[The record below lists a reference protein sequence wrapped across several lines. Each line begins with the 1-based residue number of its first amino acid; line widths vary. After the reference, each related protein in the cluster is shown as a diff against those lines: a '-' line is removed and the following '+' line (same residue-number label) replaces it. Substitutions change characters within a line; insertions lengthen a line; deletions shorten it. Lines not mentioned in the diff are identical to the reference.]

1 MTKII
6 KSVSADALYSDQSN
20 KAQKIVNDKNSI
32 FGNYTY
38 LADNEEVYIIDGS
51 GKEWI
56 AYRCIAPNV
65 ENKTNFY
72 DMVYCC
78 KPTEEESEVFKT
90 KKALTMA
97 IEMNTITWKKWETIP
112 KGFRKTNKLM
122 ILGQFSIT
130 EEGRGS
136 RNWLKIISLL
146 VFLMVLLIFFGFY

>member
-51 GKEWI
+51 EKEWI

-72 DMVYCC
+72 DMVYGC
-78 KPTEEESEVFKT
+78 KPTGEESEVFKT
-90 KKALTMA
+90 KKALTME
-97 IEMNTITWKKWETIP
+97 IEMNNITWKKWETIP
-112 KGFRKTNKLM
+112 KGFRKTNKLNSPNTDVVSS
-122 ILGQFSIT
+122 GGSIPIWVWFIV
-130 EEGRGS
+130 G
-136 RNWLKIISLL
+136 IVIVFVIASL
-146 VFLMVLLIFFGFY
+146 